1 MLLFYLNWLSAY
13 GMIFILSAST
23 LIVFFD
29 VFMKTNYDKN
39 QILDISEKFEDKY
52 IEDINNLEERNL
64 SEEKLI
70 QLKNSIV
77 LENTPMGN
85 IILFYFHEKEQ
96 FIFYSDRKE
105 VPYKYLDTVARK
117 YIKMFNC
124 KMIYTALDQ
133 ELESQKKKY
142 EDIKEERKTKK
153 VEKTDKKTDV
163 FATYKNYNMKTD
175 KPVKDADYLIKEN
188 INRFKWGGFLKDY
201 QFVQSKKKEE
211 KELSYQDFMIQMS
224 SKNST

>member
-1 MLLFYLNWLSAY
+1 MLLFDWLNTY
-13 GMIFILSAST
+13 GMIFIISAST

-29 VFMKTNYDKN
+29 LFMKTNYDKN
-39 QILDISEKFEDKY
+39 QILDISEKYEDKY
-52 IEDINNLEERNL
+52 IENINNLEERNL

-85 IILFYFHEKEQ
+85 IILFYFHEKEK
-96 FIFYSDRKE
+96 FYFYSDRKE

-124 KMIYTALDQ
+124 KMIYTALDK

-142 EDIKEERKTKK
+142 EDIKEERKIKK
-153 VEKTDKKTDV
+153 IEKTDKKADV
-163 FATYKNYNMKTD
+163 FASYKNYNMKTD
-175 KPVKDADYLIKEN
+175 KPLKEEDYLIKEN
-188 INRFKWGGFLKDY
+188 INKFKWGGFLKDY
-201 QFVQSKKKEE
+201 QFVQTPKKED
-211 KELSYQDFMIQMS
+211 KELSYQDFMKRMS

>member
-1 MLLFYLNWLSAY
+1 MLLFEWLNTY

-23 LIVFFD
+23 IIIFFD
-29 VFMKTNYDKN
+29 LYMKTDIDKN
-39 QILDISEKFEDKY
+39 TILDISEKFEDKY
-52 IEDINNLEERNL
+52 IEDINKLEERNL
-64 SEEKLI
+64 SEGELI
-70 QLKNSIV
+70 QLKKSIV

-85 IILFYFHEKEQ
+85 IILFYFHEKEK
-96 FIFYSDRKE
+96 FYFYSDRKE

-142 EDIKEERKTKK
+142 EDIKEERKIKK
-153 VEKTDKKTDV
+153 VKKTDKKADV
-163 FATYKNYNMKTD
+163 FASYKNYNMKTD
-175 KPVKDADYLIKEN
+175 KPLKEEDYLIKEN
-188 INRFKWGGFLKDY
+188 INKFKWGGFLKDY
-201 QFVQSKKKEE
+201 QFVQTKKKEDE
-211 KELSYQDFMIQMS
+211 KLSYQDFMKQMS

>member
-1 MLLFYLNWLSAY
+1 MLLFDWLNTY
-13 GMIFILSAST
+13 GMIFIISAST

-29 VFMKTNYDKN
+29 LFMKTNYDKN
-39 QILDISEKFEDKY
+39 QILDISEKYEDKY
-52 IEDINNLEERNL
+52 IENINNLEERNL

-85 IILFYFHEKEQ
+85 IILFYFHEKEK
-96 FIFYSDRKE
+96 FYFYSDRKE

-117 YIKMFNC
+117 YIKMFDC
-124 KMIYTALDQ
+124 KMIYTSLDK

-142 EDIKEERKTKK
+142 EDIKEERKIKK
-153 VEKTDKKTDV
+153 IEKTDKKADV
-163 FATYKNYNMKTD
+163 FASYKNYNMKTD
-175 KPVKDADYLIKEN
+175 KPIKEEDYLIKEN
-188 INRFKWGGFLKDY
+188 INKFKWGGFLKDY
-201 QFVQSKKKEE
+201 QFIQTPKKED
-211 KELSYQDFMIQMS
+211 KELSYQDFMKQMS

>member
-29 VFMKTNYDKN
+29 LFMKTNYDKN
-39 QILDISEKFEDKY
+39 QILDISEKYEDKY

-70 QLKNSIV
+70 RLKNSIV

-85 IILFYFHEKEQ
+85 IILFYFHEKEL
-96 FIFYSDRKE
+96 FYFYSDRKE
-105 VPYKYLDTVARK
+105 VPYKYLDTIARK
-117 YIKMFNC
+117 YIKMFDC
-124 KMIYTALDQ
+124 KMIYTSLDK

-142 EDIKEERKTKK
+142 EEIKEERKIKK
-153 VEKTDKKTDV
+153 PEKTEKKRDV
-163 FATYKNYNMKTD
+163 FASYKNYNMKTD
-175 KPVKDADYLIKEN
+175 TPLKEEDYLIKEN
-188 INRFKWGGFLKDY
+188 INKFKWGGFLKDY
-201 QFVQSKKKEE
+201 QFVQTQKKED
-211 KELSYQDFMIQMS
+211 KELSFQDFMKQIS